1 MRGEFLS
8 SFWLGGRGW
17 ADVHRLWSRL
27 ILHYWATAMY
37 KDAVRH
43 RDGGYEPKPVE
54 YLERAYERTKEATSA
69 GGSDWQGT
77 TTAAGAQL
85 HFRRTEGGGEGVEP
99 LLYVTNVGDSQ
110 VMVVRPGTRE
120 VVYKSTEQW
129 HWFDCPRQLGTNS
142 PDTPGGCAVVD
153 EVWIREGDVVLAMSD
168 GVIDNLWMHEIV
180 ECVCGSVERWKG
192 GRAEVKVRPGEGEDE
207 AGMRF
212 VAEELK
218 EAARKIAVD
227 PFAESPFME
236 RAIEEGLPSEGGEWF
251 WFLSL
256 EWAADRVVYR
266 QAGRYQ
272 RGGGAVQEERVDVC
286 LGAYGGGMV
295 CERRYG
301 WVFCSLSVEHGER
314 AGCTAHP
321 YST

>member
-1 MRGEFLS
+1 MRGEFSLLVC
-8 SFWLGGRGW
+8 FGMGW
-17 ADVHRLWSRL
+17 GNGLMVDRLWSRL
-27 ILHYWATAMY
+27 ILHYWATEVY

-43 RDGGYEPKPVE
+43 REGGYEPKPVE
-54 YLERAYERTKEATSA
+54 YLERAYGRTKEATSA

-85 HFRRTEGGGEGVEP
+85 HFRRKEGGEGVEP

-120 VVYKSTEQW
+120 MMWKSREQW

-142 PDTPGGCAVVD
+142 PDTPRGCAVVD
-153 EVWIREGDVVLAMSD
+153 EVVIREGDVVLAMSD
-168 GVIDNLWMHEIV
+168 GVIDNLWTHEIV
-180 ECVCGSVERWKG
+180 ECVCGSVERWR
-192 GRAEVKVRPGEGEDE
+192 GRGAEVKVRPGEGGDE

-236 RAIEEGLPSEGGEWF
+236 RAIEEGLPSEGGGCF
-251 WFLSL
+251 PLFSPLSL
-256 EWAADRVVYR
+256 
-266 QAGRYQ
+266 GK
-272 RGGGAVQEERVDVC
+272 
-286 LGAYGGGMV
+286 
-295 CERRYG
+295 
-301 WVFCSLSVEHGER
+301 
-314 AGCTAHP
+314 GC
-321 YST
+321 

>member
-1 MRGEFLS
+1 MRGEFSLLVC
-8 SFWLGGRGW
+8 FRMGW
-17 ADVHRLWSRL
+17 GKGLMVDRLWSRL
-27 ILHYWATAMY
+27 ILHYWATEVY

-43 RDGGYEPKPVE
+43 REGGYEPKPVE
-54 YLERAYERTKEATSA
+54 YLERAYGRTKEATSA

-85 HFRRTEGGGEGVEP
+85 HFRRKEGGEGVEP

-120 VVYKSTEQW
+120 MVWKSREQW

-142 PDTPGGCAVVD
+142 PDTPRGCAVVD
-153 EVWIREGDVVLAMSD
+153 EVVIREGDVVLAMSD
-168 GVIDNLWMHEIV
+168 GVIDNLWTHEIV
-180 ECVCGSVERWKG
+180 ECVCGSVERWR
-192 GRAEVKVRPGEGEDE
+192 GRGAEVKVRPGEGEDE

-236 RAIEEGLPSEGGEWF
+236 RAIEEGLPSEGGGCF
-251 WFLSL
+251 PLFLPCPW
-256 EWAADRVVYR
+256 EKVAD
-266 QAGRYQ
+266 
-272 RGGGAVQEERVDVC
+272 
-286 LGAYGGGMV
+286 
-295 CERRYG
+295 
-301 WVFCSLSVEHGER
+301 
-314 AGCTAHP
+314 
-321 YST
+321 